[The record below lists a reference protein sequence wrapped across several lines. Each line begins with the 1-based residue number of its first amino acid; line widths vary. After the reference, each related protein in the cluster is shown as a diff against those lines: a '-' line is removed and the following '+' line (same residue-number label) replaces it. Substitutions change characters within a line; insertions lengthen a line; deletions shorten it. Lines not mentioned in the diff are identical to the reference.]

1 MRLKR
6 TFAAVAAFATIGVSG
21 ALAGA
26 QPASAATSISGSLSC
41 ASGRPVTGIWVNA
54 TSSTDGWAPK
64 TPGGGTSSTVSWTY
78 SLSAGGSYKLH
89 VGCGGTTQNWAS
101 TSYSAT
107 ISGNA
112 HSMIC
117 YDTTGSVPV
126 PGWLYTCR
134 L

>member
-1 MRLKR
+1 MHLRRVL
-6 TFAAVAAFATIGVSG
+6 T
-21 ALAGA
+21 ALAAAAALFLTGTLVGA
-26 QPASAATSISGSLSC
+26 QPAAAATNISGSLSC

-126 PGWLYTCR
+126 AGWLYTCR